1 MTNTTPLLEVQGLK
15 KYFPIHKGVFRR
27 VVAKVQAV
35 DGVDLVMNRGE
46 VLGLV
51 GESGCGKTTVGR
63 TLLRLLE
70 PTAGLVVFHRQID
83 EEGRMEAI
91 NVTAATER
99 VIKDLR
105 REMQIVFQ
113 DPYSSLNERMTAGS
127 IIGEPL
133 YVHDLDSPRERE
145 ERVHEAMEAVGL
157 KPEQAARYPHQF
169 SGGQRQRIAIA
180 RALILRP
187 SLIIADEPV
196 SALDV
201 SIQAQVLQLLKS
213 LQAEFNLTYLFIT
226 HDLAVVRYITDRVMV
241 MYLGRIV
248 ETASTTDLF
257 RQPKHPYAEALISA
271 VPVPDPAY
279 RKKRLLLSG
288 DVPNPINPPPG
299 CRFHPRCRY
308 AEAICEKEDPEY
320 RELEPGRWTAC
331 HLADKLELG
340 KTKGS
345 ELHF

>member
-1 MTNTTPLLEVQGLK
+1 MAGTLPLLEVKGLK
-15 KYFPIHKGVFRR
+15 KYFPVHKGLFRR
-27 VVAKVQAV
+27 VVAQVQAV
-35 DGVDLVMNRGE
+35 DGIDLIMNRGE

-70 PTAGLVVFHRQID
+70 PTAGRIVFRLPGERADLTEEID
-83 EEGRMEAI
+83 
-91 NVTAATER
+91 VTAASKR
-99 VIKDLR
+99 VLKGLR
-105 REMQIVFQ
+105 REMQIIYQ
-113 DPYSSLNERMTAGS
+113 DPYSSLNERMTVGS

-133 YVHDLDSPRERE
+133 LVHDLGTPRERKN
-145 ERVHEAMEAVGL
+145 RVFAVMEAVGL

-169 SGGQRQRIAIA
+169 SGGQRQRVAIA

-187 SLIIADEPV
+187 SLIVADESV

-201 SIQAQVLQLLKS
+201 SIQAQVLQLLKD

-257 RQPKHPYAEALISA
+257 RQPKHPYTEALISA

-279 RKKRLLLSG
+279 RKKRILLSG
-288 DVPNPINPPPG
+288 DVPSPINPPPG
-299 CRFHPRCRY
+299 CRFHPRCGY
-308 AEAICEKEDPEY
+308 AEAICQKEDPPY
-320 RELEPGRWTAC
+320 REVAPGRWTAC
-331 HLADKLELG
+331 HLTEKLEL
-340 KTKGS
+340 TS
-345 ELHF
+345 LA

>member
-1 MTNTTPLLEVQGLK
+1 MARTAPLLEVKGLK
-15 KYFPIHKGVFRR
+15 KYFPLHKGLFRR
-27 VVAKVQAV
+27 VVAQVQAV
-35 DGVDLVMNRGE
+35 DGIDLVMNRGE

-63 TLLRLLE
+63 TILRLLE
-70 PTAGLVVFHRQID
+70 PTAGRIVFRRPGERGGFSEEID
-83 EEGRMEAI
+83 I
-91 NVTAATER
+91 TTASER
-99 VIKDLR
+99 VLKGLR
-105 REMQIVFQ
+105 REMQIVYQ

-133 YVHDLDSPRERE
+133 HVHDLGTPREQE
-145 ERVHEAMEAVGL
+145 NRVFAAMEAVGL
-157 KPEQAARYPHQF
+157 KAEQAGRYPHQF

-187 SLIIADEPV
+187 SLIIADESV

-201 SIQAQVLQLLKS
+201 SIQAQVLQLLKD

-248 ETASTTDLF
+248 ETASTVDLF
-257 RQPKHPYAEALISA
+257 RQPKHPYTEALISA

-279 RKKRLLLSG
+279 RKKRILLSG
-288 DVPNPINPPPG
+288 DVPSPINPPPG
-299 CRFHPRCRY
+299 CRFHPRCGY
-308 AEAICEKEDPEY
+308 AEKICEKEDPPY
-320 RELEPGRWTAC
+320 REVAPERWVAC
-331 HLADKLELG
+331 HLAEKLDLM
-340 KTKGS
+340 S
-345 ELHF
+345 LV